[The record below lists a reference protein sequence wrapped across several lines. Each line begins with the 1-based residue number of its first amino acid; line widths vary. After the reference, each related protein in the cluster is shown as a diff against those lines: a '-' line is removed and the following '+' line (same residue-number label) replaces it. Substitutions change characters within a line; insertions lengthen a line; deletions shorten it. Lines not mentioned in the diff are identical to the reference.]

1 MRLALVLVAAMLV
14 GCTQTAL
21 PNAPPEG
28 ARVGQTEGTAAD
40 DAGQPGHEETD
51 HAADE
56 EHTDSHADEHDDR
69 PHGCRLLA
77 EVAVG
82 FGVTDVVAWA
92 ADGRAAELAAA
103 WDAITQLTP
112 APLQA
117 AAGQVAAALGQ
128 VAAALGQVAAALGQV
143 AAAADREPL
152 TPASVRAMLTASEFE
167 VALRQLTARVDED
180 C

>member
-40 DAGQPGHEETD
+40 DAGQSGHEETD